1 MGTAN
6 VNGAWGERKAAAY
19 LRRKGCRIVGKNF
32 SCRFGEIDII
42 AENSDYL
49 IFCEVK
55 LRKSGAFGA
64 PREFVTAQKQ
74 QRLRKTAEIYLS
86 QHPTEKQPRF
96 DVVEIYA
103 ENGIFTARPVINH
116 LEDVF

>member
-1 MGTAN
+1 MATAN
-6 VNGAWGERKAAAY
+6 VNGAWGERKAAAF
-19 LRRKGCRIVGKNF
+19 LRKKGLRVVERNF

-42 AENSDYL
+42 AENKDFL

-55 LRKSGAFGA
+55 LRKSDAFGA

-74 QRLRKTAEIYLS
+74 QRLRKTAALYLS
-86 QHPTEKQPRF
+86 QYPTEKQPRF
-96 DVVEIYA
+96 DVVEVYA
-103 ENGIFTARPVINH
+103 EQGIFTAKPVINH

>member
-1 MGTAN
+1 MATAN
-6 VNGAWGERKAAAY
+6 VNGAWGERKAAAF
-19 LRRKGCRIVGKNF
+19 LRKKGLRIVEKNF

-42 AENSDYL
+42 AENKEFL

-55 LRKSGAFGA
+55 LRKNGNFGL

-74 QRLRKTAEIYLS
+74 QRLRKTASLYLS
-86 QHPTEKQPRF
+86 QHPTEQQPRF
-96 DVVEIYA
+96 DVIEVYA
-103 ENGIFTARPVINH
+103 EAGVFTVKPVINH